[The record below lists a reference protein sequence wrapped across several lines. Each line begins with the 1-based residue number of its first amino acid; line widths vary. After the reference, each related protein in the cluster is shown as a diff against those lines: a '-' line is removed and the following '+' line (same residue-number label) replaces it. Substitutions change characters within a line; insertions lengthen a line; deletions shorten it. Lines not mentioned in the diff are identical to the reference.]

1 MLVLG
6 PDMFW
11 VHPSRLLQR
20 IRMGTDLFMRLPS
33 GGWQEGWLKEKK
45 LANRNTGGQI
55 ALSASFC
62 LPVSFL
68 QPASFCWPW
77 RGDLN
82 LRLPPKSKLLF
93 LAHPL

>member
-1 MLVLG
+1 
-6 PDMFW
+6 
-11 VHPSRLLQR
+11 
-20 IRMGTDLFMRLPS
+20 MGTDLFMRLPS